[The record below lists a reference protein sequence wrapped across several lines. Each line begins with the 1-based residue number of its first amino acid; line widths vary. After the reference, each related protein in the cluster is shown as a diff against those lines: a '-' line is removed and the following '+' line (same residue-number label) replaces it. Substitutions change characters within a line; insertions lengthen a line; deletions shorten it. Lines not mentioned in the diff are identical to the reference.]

1 MNFTVLFALLKM
13 NHDEFL
19 ALADVG
25 SLLFSYFFFP
35 LLTVFVRQA
44 GDGDA
49 EGEEEEEEE

>member
-1 MNFTVLFALLKM
+1 M
-13 NHDEFL
+13 
-19 ALADVG
+19 ADVG